1 MAGAFDYAHYE
12 ALRAPGLSERK
23 AFEQMGVKR
32 STGQEALKRRQGATV
47 TPTDGV
53 LRPPSV
59 PRDRSVPAG
68 LEDLHGDLIERALWW
83 RDRKLRQAQP
93 RQARDTVRW
102 TIHVDRRW
110 RDRVMDLSDAER
122 ASITDV
128 MDRILREYCE
138 AESWR

>member
-1 MAGAFDYAHYE
+1 MANEFDYAQYE
-12 ALRAPGLSERK
+12 ALRAQGLSERK

-32 STGQEALKRRQGATV
+32 STGQDALKRRQVAMI
-47 TPTDGV
+47 TPTDVV
-53 LRPPSV
+53 LRPPST
-59 PRDRSVPAG
+59 PLDRAVPAA
-68 LEDLHGDLIERALWW
+68 LEDLQGDLIEMAMWW

-110 RDRVMDLSDAER
+110 RDRVMELSDAER

-128 MDRILREYCE
+128 MDRIFRAYF
-138 AESWR
+138 ESTC

>member
-1 MAGAFDYAHYE
+1 MAGEFDYAQHE
-12 ALRAPGLSERK
+12 ALRAQGLSERK

-32 STGQEALKRRQGATV
+32 STGQDALKRRQVV
-47 TPTDGV
+47 TIAPTDVV
-53 LRPPSV
+53 LLPPSA
-59 PRDRSVPAG
+59 PRDRSVPAV
-68 LEDLHGDLIERALWW
+68 LEDLQGDLIEMAMWW

-110 RDRVMDLSDAER
+110 RDRVIELSDAER

-128 MDRILREYCE
+128 MDRIFREYFE
-138 AESWR
+138 AGA